1 MNQSDFNSFFDR
13 SLVGFLAAERHAP
26 ELHILRAD
34 WNGFRLEV
42 RCSCEQLW
50 QRLAPAIL
58 HWNAPEDNQSPDLI
72 LHAASNRAL
81 QEPLVAPNW
90 SGGQFTEAGVPL
102 DTNGEAVDFDLRF
115 QPWQKLIHAHRDG
128 HGLFWVADP
137 EELPWWED
145 TFPFRVLLH
154 WGTRHTSLQLM
165 HAAAVSPDGSSSW
178 LIPGPSGSGKS
189 TTVVSLLESG
199 FSSQGDDYVL
209 VDTGDNPEV
218 FPLYDSI
225 KLTWDTVE
233 SWFPHLRNGLRLPA
247 EGAKAVSKLTQIGAL
262 AKKMPIRGILI
273 PELPL
278 GDVSDDS
285 NICERINPSVAILAI
300 APTTLM
306 HLPEHKSQSWAR
318 FNALLRGVPTFRW
331 RLSSN
336 LNLNQARFPLLG
348 EAKVWEV
355 AVIMP
360 AYNPGPELERAW
372 ESLIAQD
379 WFNANFTLYLIDDAS
394 ADGLAK
400 RRIDAL
406 ATREP
411 VRVRRIT
418 LEENSGPAKARN
430 VGIDAAQAAGVDWIG
445 FCDHDD
451 AWPENKWLHSI
462 SKACVDTEIQ
472 IVGGRV
478 QYHIAPGV
486 EDPIDQY
493 LDDERHI
500 IHVHLGAILVR
511 PEVFDRIGH
520 FDPDLRFSE
529 DFDWWN
535 RVREASEPFIILET
549 TMLHYHWHGNN
560 SVKDMSPKS
569 LGILDILSKSIQR
582 RRLANLNGKPL
593 PMASMRDE
601 LVRWRYDVVVP
612 VFNGMQFLP
621 SLLQNIAQQETPPHQ
636 VIFVDDASTD
646 GSAEWLK
653 DQLPGWFGNRGKLI
667 TLETNSCAAAAAR
680 NVGWRA
686 GESAWC
692 AFLDQ
697 DDMWPTDKH
706 SVQLR
711 ALKADRNRSWATTWI
726 QPELAEGFEWPDH
739 WDVISKSPNK
749 CTVPSGWIVARSAL
763 FDLNGFNEEYKLG
776 DDLEFAVRM
785 RDRFGEE
792 IVCEDVFVIRR
803 FGEHNNSNRTEELKI
818 ELMRILQAR
827 IAAKRQSK

>member
-1 MNQSDFNSFFDR
+1 MKRLEFDAFFDR
-13 SLVGFLAAERHAP
+13 SLSVFSAAESKSP
-26 ELHILRAD
+26 QLHILKAD
-34 WNGFRLEV
+34 WSGFRVEV
-42 RCSCEQLW
+42 RCSCTQLW
-50 QRLAPAIL
+50 KRIAPAIS
-58 HWNAPEDNQSPDLI
+58 HWAAPVDDHAPDLI
-72 LHAASNRAL
+72 LHASSNRAL

-90 SGGQFTEAGVPL
+90 IGGQFTEAGVPL
-102 DTNGEAVDFDLRF
+102 DMNGEAVDFDLRF
-115 QPWQKLIHAHRDG
+115 QPWHKLIHAHRDG

-137 EELPWWED
+137 EKLPWWED

-154 WGTRHTSLQLM
+154 WGTRNTTLQLM

-199 FSSQGDDYVL
+199 FSAQGDDYIL
-209 VDTGDNPEV
+209 VDTGENPMV

-225 KLTWDTVE
+225 KLTWDAVG
-233 SWFPHLRNGLRLPA
+233 SWFPHLKDKLRLPA
-247 EGAKAVSKLTQIGAL
+247 EGAKAVSSLTRIGTL
-262 AKKMPIRGILI
+262 ARKMPIRGILI
-273 PELPL
+273 PELPSSHEAL
-278 GDVSDDS
+278 DS
-285 NICERINPSVAILAI
+285 IFCEKISASAAMLAI

-306 HLPEHKSQSWAR
+306 HLPEDRPQSWAR
-318 FNALLRGVPTFRW
+318 FRALLNQVPTFRW
-331 RLSSN
+331 GLSSI
-336 LNLNQARFPLLG
+336 LQLNQTRFPLLA
-348 EAKVWEV
+348 ESKLWEV

-372 ESLIAQD
+372 ESLVSQN
-379 WFNANFTLYLIDDAS
+379 WFNAKFTLYLVDDAS
-394 ADGLAK
+394 DDGTAK
-400 RRIDAL
+400 MRIAAL
-406 ATREP
+406 AAHEP
-411 VRVRRIT
+411 ERIKHIT
-418 LEENSGPAKARN
+418 LERNSGPAAARN
-430 VGIDAAQAAGVDWIG
+430 AGIDAAQVAGVDWIG

-462 SKACVDTEIQ
+462 SKACMDPELQ

-478 QYHIAPGV
+478 QYHIVPGV
-486 EDPIDQY
+486 EDPIDKY

-500 IHVHLGAILVR
+500 SHVHLGAILVR
-511 PEVFDRIGH
+511 PEVFERIGH
-520 FDPDLRFSE
+520 FDSDLRFSE

-535 RVREASEPFIILET
+535 RVREASEPFIILEN

-560 SVKDMSPKS
+560 SVKDMSSKS

-582 RRLANLNGKPL
+582 RRSANVNGKPR
-593 PMASMRDE
+593 PMASLRDE
-601 LVRWRYDVVVP
+601 SERWRYDVVVP

-667 TLETNSCAAAAAR
+667 TLETNNCVAAAR
-680 NVGWRA
+680 NIGWRA

-697 DDMWPTDKH
+697 DDMWPPDKH
-706 SVQLR
+706 SIQLG

-726 QPELAEGFEWPDH
+726 QPELAEGFEWPDN
-739 WDVISKSPNK
+739 WDVISKSPHK
-749 CTVPSGWIVARSAL
+749 CVVPSGWIVARSAL
-763 FDLNGFNEEYKLG
+763 FDVNGFNEEYKLG

-803 FGEHNNSNRTEELKI
+803 FGEHNNSNRTEEMKI
-818 ELMRILQAR
+818 ELMRMLRER
-827 IAAKRQSK
+827 IGAKRQSK